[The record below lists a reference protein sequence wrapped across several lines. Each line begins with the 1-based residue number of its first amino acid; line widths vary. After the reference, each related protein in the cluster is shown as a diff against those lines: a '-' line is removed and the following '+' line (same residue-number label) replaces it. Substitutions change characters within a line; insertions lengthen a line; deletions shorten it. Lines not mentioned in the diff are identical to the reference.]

1 MQRDKVLVRGSPI
14 QIKEDAALLPDDGQV
29 HEWTIAFDGVGKLIF
44 AMDQIVIASFEGL
57 TGYSSGADAIKIVNT
72 SMNGIAGHNE
82 VYLDRL
88 KLTVGALP
96 ESAHIGGLSVLPDSD
111 AQQVTLGVELDDIP
125 PSWLSGGELKL
136 RMTLMQHGQMLC
148 MGNYTSPTACN

>member
-1 MQRDKVLVRGSPI
+1 
-14 QIKEDAALLPDDGQV
+14 
-29 HEWTIAFDGVGKLIF
+29 
-44 AMDQIVIASFEGL
+44 MDQIVIASFEGL

-88 KLTVGALP
+88 KQTVGALP

-125 PSWLSGGELKL
+125 PSWLSGG
-136 RMTLMQHGQMLC
+136 
-148 MGNYTSPTACN
+148 S